1 MEPHCGGF
9 SSCFRDKPAVCS
21 GNQWRMLFVLKTFI
35 GVAPW
40 SSNLDSWMWGS
51 QPSVCSPGKEWSD
64 LALWLHRH
72 VTVERHAQH
81 SEPLPFP
88 ISYSLWNYYSEHC
101 ANFYISY
108 LDPSY
113 ENVSRLENWDSD
125 KRVAWWQHWNVSM
138 IRSAPST
145 FSYNAFAI
153 LLLNTLVLLQGL
165 VTVVSEWGC
174 FT

>member
-1 MEPHCGGF
+1 MEPHCGGY
-9 SSCFRDKPAVCS
+9 SSCFRDKPAICS
-21 GNQWRMLFVLKTFI
+21 GNHWRMLFLKH
-35 GVAPW
+35 
-40 SSNLDSWMWGS
+40 SSVWLHGPPTLIHGCEGS
-51 QPSVCSPGKEWSD
+51 SLQSVHRIREWSD
-64 LALWLHRH
+64 LALWPHRH

-88 ISYSLWNYYSEHC
+88 ISYRLWNYCSEHC
-101 ANFYISY
+101 ASFYTSY

-125 KRVAWWQHWNVSM
+125 KRVAWWQHWNGSV

-145 FSYNAFAI
+145 FSYNTFAI

-165 VTVVSEWGC
+165 VAVVSEWGC
-174 FT
+174 ST